1 MPTKAG
7 EAASLVA
14 KLGHKTRK
22 RKTGRAG
29 RAVIGEMLA
38 AKRRLAAR
46 RMRGLKLGGSIE
58 EMRALVAASDAPVTK
73 CPPGAHL
80 GWVPS
85 CLR

>member
-22 RKTGRAG
+22 RKTGATG
-29 RAVIGEMLA
+29 RAVILEMLA
-38 AKRRLAAR
+38 AKRRLAVR
-46 RMRGLKLGGSIE
+46 RRRGLKLGGSIE
-58 EMRALVAASDAPVTK
+58 EMQALVATSSVPVTK